1 MTPLQF
7 IKKAPWRKIA
17 ICAGFLF
24 VLFVTLIV
32 LAGAWFSYQGRREW
46 AETKAELQRRGELL
60 SYEGLVPAP
69 VPPEENF
76 FADPIWEPDAE
87 GRIDL
92 LALQI
97 SPDEAAQL
105 KARFPSVADLVKEGN
120 RVQVVQAVGR
130 RAKDRSMTPEEAAF
144 VLAVLEP
151 VKGDLDTL
159 GRLAK
164 RPGAR
169 FPVDYSKGLA
179 MPLHH
184 VTALLKLGQ
193 ALQRRAQA
201 EAALGRI
208 DQSVDDILLIL
219 RLAHTVD
226 DEPVLIS
233 FLVALSLDSLALNVI
248 EKQVP
253 TWNAEQTQ
261 RVGQALRQSD
271 ILKQAARAFRGERAF
286 GNQLVDQLKQ
296 ASHGEVGKTLQMM
309 VGVSDVENH
318 PTGLALIFVDAY
330 RIAFLDGDRAY
341 FNKTHQRWLDSLEKE
356 PGRVHPHD
364 FENIGTELEREK
376 QEMNRYR
383 HVLTLVMMPALT
395 SAFSRAASVE
405 TGVRQA
411 YIACG
416 IQRYAL
422 SERALPSALEQ
433 LVPQYLEGIPT
444 DIISGRPM
452 HYRSDGKDY
461 TLWSVGWNEKDD
473 GGEGSPNERS
483 PEKKLDWVWKGRLP
497 DVWRGL

>member
-1 MTPLQF
+1 MNPLQF

-17 ICAGFLF
+17 IGAVFLF

-32 LAGAWFSYQGRREW
+32 LVGAWFSYQGRREW
-46 AETKAELQRRGELL
+46 AQTKAELLSRGELL

-76 FADPIWEPDAE
+76 FADPIWEPNAD

-92 LALQI
+92 FALLI
-97 SPDEAAQL
+97 SPEEAARI
-105 KARFPSVADLVKEGN
+105 KASFPSDADLVKEGN

-151 VKGDLDTL
+151 VQGDLDTL
-159 GRLAK
+159 ERLAK
-164 RPGAR
+164 RPEAR

-184 VTALLKLGQ
+184 ATALLKLGQ
-193 ALQRRAQA
+193 VLQRRAQA
-201 EAALGRI
+201 EAALGRT

-233 FLVALSLDSLALNVI
+233 FLVALSLDSIALDVI

-253 TWNAEQTQ
+253 TWNAEQAQ
-261 RVGQALRQSD
+261 RVGQALGQSD

-286 GNQLVDQLKQ
+286 GNQLIDQLKQ
-296 ASHGEVGKTLQMM
+296 ASHGGFGKILQMM
-309 VGVSDVENH
+309 VGVSDTENH
-318 PTGLALIFVDAY
+318 PSVFALILIDVY
-330 RIAFLDGDRAY
+330 RFAFLDGDRAY

-364 FENIGTELEREK
+364 FENIDTELEREK
-376 QEMNRYR
+376 QEMNQYR
-383 HVLTLVMMPALT
+383 HVLTLVMMPAMT

-405 TGVRQA
+405 TRVRQA
-411 YIACG
+411 YIACA

-422 SERALPSALEQ
+422 SERALPSALNQ
-433 LVPQYLEGIPT
+433 LVPRYLEGIPT
-444 DIISGRPM
+444 DVISGRPM
-452 HYRSDGKDY
+452 HYRGDGKEY
-461 TLWSVGWNEKDD
+461 VLWSVGWNEKDD
-473 GGEGSPNERS
+473 GGNGSPNEKS
-483 PEKKLDWVWKGRLP
+483 PEKKLDWVWKGHLP
-497 DVWRGL
+497 DAVAAP

>member
-1 MTPLQF
+1 MNPLSMMKR
-7 IKKAPWRKIA
+7 IPWRKILSS
-17 ICAGFLF
+17 IGFL
-24 VLFVTLIV
+24 LLLLVTLIV
-32 LAGAWFSYQGRREW
+32 LAGTWFSFQGRREW
-46 AETKAELQRRGELL
+46 AETKAELQRRGEVL

-69 VPPEENF
+69 VPPEQNF
-76 FADPIWEPDAE
+76 FADPIWEPDAN
-87 GRIDL
+87 GRVDL

-97 SPDEAAQL
+97 GPAEAAHL
-105 KARFPSVADLVKEGN
+105 KAGFPSVADLVKEGD
-120 RVQVVQAVGR
+120 RVKVVQAVGR
-130 RAKDRSMTPEEAAF
+130 RAKDRTMTPEEAAF

-151 VKGDLDTL
+151 VQGDLDTL
-159 GRLAK
+159 ERLAK
-164 RPGAR
+164 RPEAR

-193 ALQRRAQA
+193 VLLRRAQA
-201 EAALGRI
+201 EAAVGRTE
-208 DQSVDDILLIL
+208 QSVDDILLIL
-219 RLAHTVD
+219 RLARTVD

-233 FLVALSLDSLALNVI
+233 FLVALSLDSLALDVI

-253 TWNAEQTQ
+253 SWNAEQAQ
-261 RVGQALRQSD
+261 RVGRALGQSD

-309 VGVSDVENH
+309 VGVSDVENR
-318 PTGLALIFVDAY
+318 PTGLALIFVDVY
-330 RIAFLDGDRAY
+330 RFAFLDGDRAY

-405 TGVRQA
+405 TRVRQA
-411 YIACG
+411 RIACA

-422 SERALPSALEQ
+422 SERALPSALDQ
-433 LVPQYLEGIPT
+433 LVPRYLEGIPT
-444 DIISGRPM
+444 DVISGRPM
-452 HYRSDGKDY
+452 HYRSDGKEY
-461 TLWSVGWNEKDD
+461 VLWSVGWNEKDD
-473 GGEGSPNERS
+473 RGEGSPSERR

-497 DVWRGL
+497 EVWRAL